1 MMGEHFS
8 LFEVRLAEE
17 GDINSIMEI
26 TREAFLKYSTM
37 IGVTNL
43 DALAETYDDVKYD
56 IENKIVLI
64 ALSDGEPVGC
74 VRVEVKSGGIA
85 VLTRFAVKVTCQNN
99 GIGKSMMNH
108 VDKLMKKRGVKEIS
122 LYTASKSAPLIR
134 FYYGRGFYIE
144 SIDSSRGYL
153 RAKLVKEYSGM

>member
-1 MMGEHFS
+1 MMGEHLS

-17 GDINSIMEI
+17 SDINSIIEI
-26 TREAFLKYSTM
+26 TREAFLKYSKM
-37 IGVTNL
+37 IGVSKL
-43 DALAETYDDVKYD
+43 DALSETYDDVKYD

-74 VRVEVKSGGIA
+74 VRVQVKPDGTA

-108 VDKLMKKRGVKEIS
+108 VDKLMKKHSVKKIS
-122 LYTASKSAPLIR
+122 LYTASRSASLIR

-144 SIDSSRGYL
+144 SVDSTRGYL
-153 RAKLVKEYSGM
+153 RARLVKEY

>member
-1 MMGEHFS
+1 MSEGIS
-8 LFEVRLAEE
+8 VFEVRHAETE
-17 GDINSIMEI
+17 HIGSIMEI
-26 TREAFLKYSTM
+26 TREGFLKYRDMT
-37 IGVTNL
+37 GVKNL

-64 ALSDGEPVGC
+64 ALSDGEPVGTL
-74 VRVEVKSGGIA
+74 RVEIMPDNTA

-108 VDKLMKKRGVKEIS
+108 VDKLMKKRGVQKIS
-122 LYTASKSAPLIR
+122 LYTASKVASLIR

-144 SIDSSRGYL
+144 SVDSTRGYL
-153 RAKLVKEYSGM
+153 RAKLVKEY